1 MDFSLIEPVVK
12 KIINTFF
19 DLLNNKNQRFRDFIQ
34 IIDMV
39 DDEEI

>member
-12 KIINTFF
+12 KIINTLF